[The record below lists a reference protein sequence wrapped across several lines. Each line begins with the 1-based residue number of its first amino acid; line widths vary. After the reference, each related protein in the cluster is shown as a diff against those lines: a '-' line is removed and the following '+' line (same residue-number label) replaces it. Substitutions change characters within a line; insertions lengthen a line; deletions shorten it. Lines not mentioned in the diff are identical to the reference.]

1 MNSGSLADYLS
12 AKELYLELDVL
23 DMRGELSLSIP
34 VLVPKSSG
42 LLRWGEGRMKRRCFV
57 IGIHKETIP
66 ITAGTAT
73 QCCSVI
79 LTHSVTT
86 RCGVGTRAA

>member
-1 MNSGSLADYLS
+1 
-12 AKELYLELDVL
+12 
-23 DMRGELSLSIP
+23 
-34 VLVPKSSG
+34 
-42 LLRWGEGRMKRRCFV
+42 MKRRCFV

-86 RCGVGTRAA
+86 RCGVWDEGRLNAAVYCDGDYNKQISTITITAYTAALLVQPFAHA